1 MKLYNRIVVKNI
13 DGVHTMAI
21 KTVLLDMDGTL
32 LNMGES
38 AFEKE
43 YLKRMVMFL
52 EQRYPEKGKD
62 LVKCVGYGA
71 EMMKVS
77 DGSRTN
83 LEVFWE
89 GFEKVSG
96 MSRDV
101 FEPVVTQY
109 YQTDF
114 THIGDTYVPD
124 EDMQKAVRLLA
135 EKGVQLLVA
144 TTPVIPRIANDERV
158 RWSGLSDIPWLD
170 VTSFETYNYSKP
182 NVNYFKQ
189 ICEIHGLNPAECLM
203 VGDSLVKDYPAAE
216 LGMDFYLLLNEDSP
230 EADQQKAFEGK
241 KGTRKEF
248 LAYVESL

>member
-1 MKLYNRIVVKNI
+1 
-13 DGVHTMAI
+13 MAI
-21 KTVLLDMDGTL
+21 KTVLFDMDGTL

-43 YLKRMVMFL
+43 YLKRMVLFL
-52 EQRYPEKGKD
+52 EQRYPGYGKD
-62 LVKCVGYGA
+62 LVKAVGYGA

-77 DGSRTN
+77 DGSHTN

-89 GFEKVSG
+89 GFEKASG
-96 MSRDV
+96 KTREEI
-101 FEPVVTQY
+101 EPVITQY

-124 EDMQKAVRLLA
+124 EDMQNAVRTLHQ
-135 EKGVQLLVA
+135 KGYQLLVA
-144 TTPVIPRIANDERV
+144 TTPVVPRIANDERV

-182 NVNYFKQ
+182 NVKYFEQ
-189 ICEIHGLNPAECLM
+189 ICSKYQLNPAECLM
-203 VGDSLVKDYPAAE
+203 IGDSLVKDYPATE

-230 EADQQKAFEGK
+230 EAEKQFEGK
-241 KGTRKEF
+241 KGTRKEL